1 MDLRA
6 GHGDL
11 LERPGVRRRC
21 GRRQQRAGCGRR
33 PHLRAR
39 RRREQALERTT
50 YHHGD
55 LRNAL
60 VGAATTAVRAGG
72 PDGLALREV
81 AREVGVSPNAAY
93 RHFAGRADLLATVA
107 EHARGAMGAAMA
119 ERLSAV
125 RPDDDALA
133 LARARLAA
141 VGRGYVEWA
150 VAEPGLFGVAF
161 GAPPEAAKADGP
173 PGCVGGP
180 DPWSMLQERLAELD
194 AAGGLGARGRDG
206 ADTAAWAAVHGL
218 AVLLIGPLA
227 GLGPAEREVAL
238 ARVLATV
245 GAGLAA

>member
-1 MDLRA
+1 MRA
-6 GHGDL
+6 S
-11 LERPGVRRRC
+11 
-21 GRRQQRAGCGRR
+21 
-33 PHLRAR
+33 
-39 RRREQALERTT
+39 
-50 YHHGD
+50 
-55 LRNAL
+55 
-60 VGAATTAVRAGG
+60 G
-72 PDGLALREV
+72 PEGLALREV

-119 ERLSAV
+119 ERLAAV
-125 RPDDDALA
+125 PPADDAPA

-161 GAPPEAAKADGP
+161 GAPPGAGAKDGP

-194 AAGGLGARGRDG
+194 AAGGLGTRGRDG
-206 ADTAAWAAVHGL
+206 ADTTAWAAVHGL

-227 GLGPAEREVAL
+227 DLGAAERETAL